1 VACAALCINAIAY
14 AYQCNLRAYNVIW
27 HPATHGFRLA
37 SRSSNSNHVCAAQDV
52 SFQPLPTTPWTLLS
66 IVCAAFAVDV
76 CGFHLSWKLSHL
88 LLSVDCVADN
98 VVPSAPRLGEAK
110 GRRVWISILSLAAS
124 CHVCARF
131 SLSRPLL
138 CRGLAPL
145 SRWRAAPQTTTTT
158 MEWCLMSSIC
168 LISARVRGLPDD
180 ALSLSPQ
187 TSTLYPHSPLAGLVS
202 ENSDDNSCASQPKF
216 CYFAFAS
223 NIYSVSAFYL

>member
-1 VACAALCINAIAY
+1 MQSRMRINAICAR
-14 AYQCNLRAYNVIW
+14 NGIW

-52 SFQPLPTTPWTLLS
+52 SFQPLPTTPWTLLP

-76 CGFHLSWKLSHL
+76 RGFHLSWKLSHL

-145 SRWRAAPQTTTTT
+145 SRWRAAPRTTTTT

-168 LISARVRGLPDD
+168 LSARVRGLPDD

-187 TSTLYPHSPLAGLVS
+187 TSALYPHSPLAGLVS